1 MPAMMT
7 ELDWKPGPGDTL
19 SAWMGF
25 WELTVRP
32 APAVG
37 GWQFIIVN
45 PIGDAMTGRR
55 LDRATAIADC
65 HAMAESLT
73 AGRD

>member
-7 ELDWKPGPGDTL
+7 ELEWKAGPGDSL

-25 WELTVRP
+25 WELTVSP
-32 APAVG
+32 ARVTG

-73 AGRD
+73 AGRE

>member
-1 MPAMMT
+1 MPAMT
-7 ELDWKPGPGDTL
+7 VLDWTPGRGSSV

-45 PIGDAMTGRR
+45 PIGDCMTGRR
-55 LDRATAIADC
+55 LDRSKAIADC
-65 HAMAESLT
+65 HELAERL
-73 AGRD
+73 AGKED